1 MFQNILVPISS
12 EFYSKDVIK
21 RSILLAETFTGTVH
35 LLYIIEEKP
44 LDEMERRTD
53 THLTHYNRT
62 ETHHDVL
69 NQQRQTADDL
79 IFKDAKHQLNKKNI
93 DMNTS
98 IIQGEFSDIV
108 AAELEKNQYNL
119 VIMGYERGCMVDY
132 RLINEI
138 DIPVWIEAGGHHH
151 SILAVCSNLAPNQ
164 KVPEL
169 SIDLAKKLDWKL
181 RMIYVTDVEDNVE
194 VDEQGNRSEPKPLH
208 ELLFS
213 RQEFIEHMQEKGIVV
228 KTVQGSLQ
236 KESIKQARKMKA
248 GLIII
253 GREQKKRGKLG
264 FPIKKVKQKMAERCK
279 YSLLFIN

>member
-21 RSILLAETFTGTVH
+21 RSITLAGTFNGTVH
-35 LLYIIEEKP
+35 LLYIIEKKP
-44 LDEMERRTD
+44 FDEMERRTD

-62 ETHHDVL
+62 ETQQDVL

-79 IFKDAKHQLNKKNI
+79 IFQDAQHRLHKKNI
-93 DMNTS
+93 NMKTT
-98 IIQGEFSDIV
+98 IIQGEFSSAITH
-108 AAELEKNQYNL
+108 ELENNQYEL
-119 VIMGYERGCMVDY
+119 VIMGYERGCMIDY
-132 RLINEI
+132 RLLNDI
-138 DIPVWIEAGGHHH
+138 DIPVWIESGGSHK

-164 KVPEL
+164 KVPEISITL
-169 SIDLAKKLDWKL
+169 SKKLDWELK
-181 RMIYVTDVEDNVE
+181 MIYVTDIEDNVE
-194 VDEQGNRSEPKPLH
+194 VDEHGNRSSPKPLH

-213 RQEFIEHMQEKGIVV
+213 RQEFIEHMQDRGVV
-228 KTVQGSLQ
+228 VETVEGSLQ
-236 KESIKQARKMKA
+236 KESMKAARKMQA

-264 FPIKKVKQKMAERCK
+264 LPIKKVKQKLADRCK

>member
-21 RSILLAETFTGTVH
+21 RSNFLAGTFAGKVH
-35 LLYIIEEKP
+35 LLYIIENKP

-108 AAELEKNQYNL
+108 AAELEKNQYDL
-119 VIMGYERGCMVDY
+119 VIMGYERGCMIDY

>member
-1 MFQNILVPISS
+1 MFENILVPISS

-21 RSILLAETFTGTVH
+21 RSILLAGTFSGTVH

-62 ETHHDVL
+62 ETQQDVL

-79 IFKDAKHQLNKKNI
+79 IFQDAQQQLHKKNI
-93 DMNTS
+93 NMDTT
-98 IIQGEFSDIV
+98 IIQGEFSTIV
-108 AAELEKNQYNL
+108 SEEIEKKQYDL
-119 VIMGYERGCMVDY
+119 IIMSYERGSMIDY
-132 RLINEI
+132 RLINDL
-138 DIPVWIEAGGHHH
+138 DIPVWIEAGGHHE

-164 KVPEL
+164 KVPEI
-169 SIDLAKKLDWKL
+169 SMKLAKELDWEL
-181 RMIYVTDVEDNVE
+181 QMIYITDMEDNVK
-194 VDEQGNRSEPKPLH
+194 VDEHGNRSSPKPLH

-213 RQEFIEHMQEKGIVV
+213 RQEFIENMQEKGIFV
-228 KTVQGSLQ
+228 KTVEGSLQ
-236 KESIKQARKMKA
+236 RESIKAARKMKA
-248 GLIII
+248 GLVII

-264 FPIKKVKQKMAERCK
+264 LPIRKVKQKIADRSK

>member
-21 RSILLAETFTGTVH
+21 RSILLAGTFTGTVH
-35 LLYIIEEKP
+35 LVYIIEEKP

-79 IFKDAKHQLNKKNI
+79 IFQDAQHRLHKKNI
-93 DMNTS
+93 NMNTK
-98 IIQGEFSDIV
+98 IIQGEFSTIV
-108 AAELEKNQYNL
+108 TSELEKNQYDL
-119 VIMGYERGCMVDY
+119 VIMGYERGCMIDY
-132 RLINEI
+132 RLINDI
-138 DIPVWIEAGGHHH
+138 NIPVWIESGGHHN

-169 SIDLAKKLDWKL
+169 SLDLAHKLDWDL
-181 RMIYVTDVEDNVE
+181 EMIYVTDVEDNVE
-194 VDEQGNRSEPKPLH
+194 VDKQGNRSSPKPLH

-213 RQEFIEHMQEKGIVV
+213 RQEFIEHMQEKGVRV
-228 KTVQGSLQ
+228 KTVEGSLQ
-236 KESIKQARKMKA
+236 KESIKAARKMKA
-248 GLIII
+248 GLVII

-264 FPIKKVKQKMAERCK
+264 FPVKKVKQKMAERCK

>member
-21 RSILLAETFTGTVH
+21 RSILLAGNFSGTVH

-44 LDEMERRTD
+44 LHEMERRTD

-79 IFKDAKHQLNKKNI
+79 IFQDAQHQLHKKNI
-93 DMNTS
+93 DMQTT
-98 IIQGEFSDIV
+98 IMQGEFSDAV
-108 AAELEKNQYNL
+108 TTELNNKQYDL
-119 VIMGYERGCMVDY
+119 VIMGYERGCMIDY
-132 RLINEI
+132 RLINDI
-138 DIPVWIEAGGHHH
+138 DVPVWIESGGYHE

-169 SIDLAKKLDWKL
+169 SIELAKKLDWNLK
-181 RMIYVTDVEDNVE
+181 MIYVTDVEDNVE
-194 VDEQGNRSEPKPLH
+194 VDEQGNRSNPKPLH

-213 RQEFIEHMQEKGIVV
+213 RQEFIEHMQEKGIAV
-228 KTVQGSLQ
+228 KTVEGSLQ
-236 KESIKQARKMKA
+236 KQSIKQARKMKA
-248 GLIII
+248 GLVII
-253 GREQKKRGKLG
+253 GREQKKKGKLG
-264 FPIKKVKQKMAERCK
+264 LPVKKVKQKMAERCK

>member
-79 IFKDAKHQLNKKNI
+79 IFQDAQTRLHKKNI
-93 DMNTS
+93 DMDTT
-98 IIQGEFSDIV
+98 IMQGEFSSV
-108 AAELEKNQYNL
+108 VTRELDKNQYDI
-119 VIMGYERGCMVDY
+119 VIMGYERGCMIDY

-138 DIPVWIEAGGHHH
+138 KIPVWIESGGHHK

-169 SIDLAKKLDWKL
+169 SLDLAEKLDWKL

-194 VDEQGNRSEPKPLH
+194 VDKQGNRSNPKPLH

-213 RQEFIEHMQEKGIVV
+213 RQEFIEHMQEKGIMV
-228 KTVQGSLQ
+228 KTVEGSLQ
-236 KESIKQARKMKA
+236 KESIKAARKMKA
-248 GLIII
+248 GLVII

-264 FPIKKVKQKMAERCK
+264 FPVKKVKQKIAERSK

>member
-12 EFYSKDVIK
+12 EFYSKKVIK
-21 RSILLAETFTGTVH
+21 RSILLAEKFSGKVH
-35 LLYIIEEKP
+35 LLYIIENKP
-44 LDEMERRTD
+44 LDEMERLTD

-69 NQQRQTADDL
+69 NQRRHTADDL
-79 IFKDAKHQLNKKNI
+79 VFEDAQHRLHKKNI
-93 DMNTS
+93 DMDTA
-98 IIQGEFSDIV
+98 IMQGEFSQVVTDQ
-108 AAELEKNQYNL
+108 LEKEHYDL
-119 VIMGYERGCMVDY
+119 ILMGYGRGCLIDY
-132 RLINEI
+132 RLINDI
-138 DIPVWIEAGGHHH
+138 DVPVWIESGGHHE

-181 RMIYVTDVEDNVE
+181 QMIYVTDVEDNVE